1 MKKFTALLIAAVMML
16 ASLTG
21 CTNAVYDDFQNFLNV
36 EMVEVNANYDK
47 LLEELAVWDT
57 LEYDAEIAE
66 FIKAS
71 LIPLVDDS
79 LAKLTKINPETVEV
93 QEIKAKYV
101 KVMEAYKAAFE
112 DMYTAF
118 STGDEAVLE
127 EGNAH
132 LDEGMVLLDEYNA
145 ALEALAAEVGAE
157 IQY

>member
-1 MKKFTALLIAAVMML
+1 MMLTALI
-16 ASLTG
+16 G
-21 CTNAVYDDFQNFLNV
+21 CSNAVYDDFQNFLNV

-47 LLEELAVWDT
+47 LLGELAVWDT

-79 LAKLTKINPETVEV
+79 LAKLTKINPETDEV
-93 QEIKAKYV
+93 KEIKAKYV

>member
-16 ASLTG
+16 TSLTG
-21 CTNAVYDDFQNFLNV
+21 CSNAVYDDFQNFLNV

>member
-16 ASLTG
+16 TSLTG
-21 CTNAVYDDFQNFLNV
+21 CSNAVYDDFQNFLNV

-47 LLEELAVWDT
+47 LLGELAVWDT

-79 LAKLTKINPETVEV
+79 LAKLTKINPETDEV
-93 QEIKAKYV
+93 KEIKAKYV

-127 EGNAH
+127 KGNAH

>member
-1 MKKFTALLIAAVMML
+1 MKKFTALLLATVMML
-16 ASLTG
+16 ASITG
-21 CTNAVYDDFQNFLNV
+21 CSNAVYDDFQNFLNV

-47 LLEELAVWDT
+47 LLGELAVWDT

-79 LAKLTKINPETVEV
+79 LAKLTKINPETDEV
-93 QEIKAKYV
+93 KEIKAKYV
-101 KVMEAYKAAFE
+101 KVMEAYKAAFD

>member
-16 ASLTG
+16 TALIG
-21 CTNAVYDDFQNFLNV
+21 CSNAVYDDFQNFLNV

-47 LLEELAVWDT
+47 LLGELAVWDT

-79 LAKLTKINPETVEV
+79 LAKLTKINPETDEV
-93 QEIKAKYV
+93 KEIKAKYV
-101 KVMEAYKAAFE
+101 KVMESYKAAFE

>member
-16 ASLTG
+16 TSLTG
-21 CTNAVYDDFQNFLNV
+21 CSNAVYDDFQNFLNV

-101 KVMEAYKAAFE
+101 KVMEAYKAAFD

-145 ALEALAAEVGAE
+145 ALEALAAELGAE

>member
-1 MKKFTALLIAAVMML
+1 MKKFTALLIAVVMML
-16 ASLTG
+16 TSLTG
-21 CTNAVYDDFQNFLNV
+21 CSNAVYDDFQNFLNV

-101 KVMEAYKAAFE
+101 KVMEAYKAAFD

>member
-16 ASLTG
+16 TSLTG
-21 CTNAVYDDFQNFLNV
+21 CSNAVYDDFQNFLNV

-79 LAKLTKINPETVEV
+79 LAKLTKINPETDEV

-101 KVMEAYKAAFE
+101 KVMEAYKAAFD

>member
-1 MKKFTALLIAAVMML
+1 MKKFTALLIATVMML

-66 FIKAS
+66 FIKES

-101 KVMEAYKAAFE
+101 KVMEAYKAAFD

>member
-1 MKKFTALLIAAVMML
+1 MRKFTALLIATVMML

-79 LAKLTKINPETVEV
+79 LAKLTKINSETDEV
-93 QEIKAKYV
+93 KEIKAKYV

>member
-1 MKKFTALLIAAVMML
+1 VK
-16 ASLTG
+16 
-21 CTNAVYDDFQNFLNV
+21 
-36 EMVEVNANYDK
+36 
-47 LLEELAVWDT
+47 
-57 LEYDAEIAE
+57 
-66 FIKAS
+66 
-71 LIPLVDDS
+71 
-79 LAKLTKINPETVEV
+79 
-93 QEIKAKYV
+93 EIKAKYV

>member
-21 CTNAVYDDFQNFLNV
+21 CTNTVYDDFQNFLNV

-79 LAKLTKINPETVEV
+79 LAKLTKINPETDEV
-93 QEIKAKYV
+93 KEIKAKYV

>member
-1 MKKFTALLIAAVMML
+1 MML

-21 CTNAVYDDFQNFLNV
+21 CSNAVYDDFQNFLNV

-79 LAKLTKINPETVEV
+79 LAINPCTSSLVTLSIFILPRLGMMWYCTVV
-93 QEIKAKYV
+93 SSLSK
-101 KVMEAYKAAFE
+101 
-112 DMYTAF
+112 
-118 STGDEAVLE
+118 
-127 EGNAH
+127 
-132 LDEGMVLLDEYNA
+132 
-145 ALEALAAEVGAE
+145 LACFRSFIRYIY
-157 IQY
+157 IQPLHKIIFYS

>member
-1 MKKFTALLIAAVMML
+1 MKKLTALLIAAVMML

-47 LLEELAVWDT
+47 LLGELAVWDT

-79 LAKLTKINPETVEV
+79 LAKLTKINPETDEV
-93 QEIKAKYV
+93 KEIKAKYV

-112 DMYTAF
+112 DMHTAF